1 MNEPNRPIKE
11 RLLTARIDATLA
23 GGRLDQVLAMLFQD
37 FSRSRLQAWIR
48 AGRVTV
54 DGAVKRPKDQVAL
67 GERVA
72 VRARLDDQVEVV
84 PQPIHL
90 DIIFEDETLLVVNK
104 PAGLVM
110 HPAAGNQDG
119 TLQNALL
126 HHQPELAGL
135 PRAGIVHRLDKETT
149 GLLVVAKTPAA
160 HKGLVAALQART
172 VKREYLAVVAGV
184 PTAGRTIDAPIGR
197 HSQHRTRMAVR
208 QGGKP
213 AITHF
218 RVDERFRAH
227 SALQVRLE
235 SGRTHQIRVHL
246 AHIGL
251 PIVGDRLYGGRPRLP
266 LQPGPA
272 VLAAVQGFRRQAL
285 HARRLHLQHPTLNQE
300 MSWQAPLPQ
309 DLQALIAALRN
320 DAGGAGAG

>member
-1 MNEPNRPIKE
+1 
-11 RLLTARIDATLA
+11 
-23 GGRLDQVLAMLFQD
+23 
-37 FSRSRLQAWIR
+37 
-48 AGRVTV
+48 VTV
-54 DGAVKRPKDQVAL
+54 DGVVKRPKDRVAL

-84 PQPIHL
+84 PQPI
-90 DIIFEDETLLVVNK
+90 DFEVVFEDETLLVVNK
-104 PAGLVM
+104 PTGLVV

-160 HKGLVAALQART
+160 HKALTAALQKRA
-172 VKREYLAVVAGV
+172 VKREYLAVVAGA
-184 PTAGRTIDAPIGR
+184 PTAGRMIDAPIGR
-197 HSQHRTRMAVR
+197 HPLQRTRMAVR
-208 QGGKP
+208 HDGKP

-218 RVDERFRAH
+218 RVGERFRVH
-227 SALQVRLE
+227 SALDVQLE

-251 PIVGDRLYGGRPRLP
+251 PIVGDPRYGGRPRLP
-266 LQPGPA
+266 PQPTA
-272 VLAAVQGFRRQAL
+272 LLTEAVQRFRRQAL
-285 HARRLHLQHPTLNQE
+285 HARRLRLQHPILHQE
-300 MSWQAPLPQ
+300 MSWEAPLPQ
-309 DLQALIAALRN
+309 DLQALLAALRD
-320 DAGGAGAG
+320 DARGARGG